1 MDGFDNQPPRRP
13 GPPGGQPPR
22 PPGPGRP
29 QQPPPRPT
37 GQQPPPRG
45 QAPRPS
51 GQQPGQPAPRPARQR
66 PAQPGSAK
74 PGAAQPKPAQPKSA
88 PSTPVQAKAAQS
100 KTAQSKPA
108 PPKSSPAKPSQ
119 SKSAAEKPPARKSA
133 GGAFN
138 RDTVAKRV
146 GMTALAL
153 TSTITLVLTGYAWTT
168 LDSLTTGLATDNVIK
183 AEKPADGAIDVLLVG
198 LDSRTDAHGNP
209 LDPKL
214 LAQLNAGGDDG
225 ELNTDTLIL
234 VHIPNDTS
242 KPAAL
247 LSIPRDS
254 YVDIPGGYGTHKINS
269 AYARAMN
276 DKASEL
282 RNKGVTDP
290 KQITQQSQSAGREEL
305 IATIE
310 QLTGASID
318 HYAEINLF
326 GFSEITQAIGGVKVC
341 LKQATKDSF
350 SGANFPA
357 GEQTISGVDALKFVR
372 QRHELPNGDLDRI
385 KRQQVFMAGLASTV
399 LSGGTLTSP
408 AKLSGLIN
416 AIKNAVVLDQGWDLL
431 GFASQLKGMTGGGL
445 HFQTIPTGRPDLPTP
460 NDGQAVEVI
469 PSQVKAFVQ
478 QLTGVTPSSTA
489 PTTGGPA
496 GSGTGTGNGITVEVR
511 NANGKSGLASS
522 VMAALVAKGFTEGD
536 TDVATKR
543 AKSLIRY
550 PSGGAANAQKVSD
563 ALGGGY
569 DTEQDDASGIPAGHV
584 RIFLSTAYD
593 GPGAEGFTGPAAYA
607 LAPTPTSTAPSSDAI
622 TADGITCVN

>member
-1 MDGFDNQPPRRP
+1 VFDRN
-13 GPPGGQPPR
+13 
-22 PPGPGRP
+22 
-29 QQPPPRPT
+29 
-37 GQQPPPRG
+37 
-45 QAPRPS
+45 
-51 GQQPGQPAPRPARQR
+51 
-66 PAQPGSAK
+66 
-74 PGAAQPKPAQPKSA
+74 
-88 PSTPVQAKAAQS
+88 
-100 KTAQSKPA
+100 
-108 PPKSSPAKPSQ
+108 
-119 SKSAAEKPPARKSA
+119 
-133 GGAFN
+133 
-138 RDTVAKRV
+138 TVAKRA

-153 TSTITLVLTGYAWTT
+153 TSTIVLVLTGYAWTT
-168 LDSLTTGLATDNVIK
+168 LDSLNSGLSTDNVIK

-214 LAQLNAGGDDG
+214 LAQLGAGPDDG

-276 DKASEL
+276 DTASDL
-282 RNKGVTDP
+282 RKKGVSDA
-290 KQITQQSQSAGREEL
+290 KQITQQSQSAGRKEL

-326 GFSEITQAIGGVKVC
+326 GFSEITQSIGGVKVC
-341 LKQATKDSF
+341 LKSATKDSL
-350 SGANFPA
+350 SGANFQA
-357 GEQTISGVDALKFVR
+357 GEQTVSGVTALQFVR
-372 QRHELPNGDLDRI
+372 QRHELPNGDLDRVR
-385 KRQQVFMAGLASTV
+385 RQQVFMAGLASTV
-399 LSGGTLTSP
+399 LSGGTLTNP
-408 AKLSGLIN
+408 AKLTGLIG

-460 NDGQAVEVI
+460 NDGQAVEVD
-469 PSQVKAFVQ
+469 PSEVKAFVQ
-478 QLTGVTPSSTA
+478 KLTGITPSSTA
-489 PTTGGPA
+489 PTSSSSSA
-496 GSGTGTGNGITVEVR
+496 GNGITVEVR
-511 NANGKSGLASS
+511 NANGKSGLAAK
-522 VMAALVAKGFTEGD
+522 VMSALVAKGFTEGD
-536 TDVATKR
+536 TDVATPR
-543 AKSLIRY
+543 SQSVIRY
-550 PSGGAANAQKVSD
+550 PSGGAANAQKVST

-569 DTEQDDASGIPAGHV
+569 DTEVDNTVPAGHV
-584 RIFLSTAYD
+584 RIFISTRYN

-607 LAPTPTSTAPSSDAI
+607 LAPPATTSAAAGSDAI

>member
-1 MDGFDNQPPRRP
+1 
-13 GPPGGQPPR
+13 
-22 PPGPGRP
+22 
-29 QQPPPRPT
+29 
-37 GQQPPPRG
+37 
-45 QAPRPS
+45 
-51 GQQPGQPAPRPARQR
+51 
-66 PAQPGSAK
+66 
-74 PGAAQPKPAQPKSA
+74 
-88 PSTPVQAKAAQS
+88 V
-100 KTAQSKPA
+100 
-108 PPKSSPAKPSQ
+108 PAKPSAPKPAKPSEKPAG
-119 SKSAAEKPPARKSA
+119 SKSEPPARKPVPA
-133 GGAFN
+133 RPALGGAS
-138 RDTVAKRV
+138 VAKRAGLV
-146 GMTALAL
+146 ALAVV
-153 TSTITLVLTGYAWTT
+153 STVVLVVTGYGYAT
-168 LDSLTTGLATDNVIK
+168 LDSLTSGLATDNVIK

-254 YVDIPGGYGTHKINS
+254 YVDIPDGYGKHKINS

-282 RNKGVTDP
+282 RNKGVTDN
-290 KQITQQSQSAGREEL
+290 KQIAQQSQSAGRKEL

-318 HYAEINLF
+318 HYAEINLY

-341 LKQATKDSF
+341 LKAATKDSF
-350 SGANFPA
+350 SGADFPA
-357 GEQTISGVDALKFVR
+357 GVQTISGVNALKFVR

-408 AKLSGLIN
+408 SKLAGLID

-431 GFASQLKGMTGGGL
+431 GFATQLKGMTGGGL

-460 NDGQAVEVI
+460 NDGQAVEVD
-469 PSQVKAFVQ
+469 PSDVKAFVQ
-478 QLTGVTPSSTA
+478 QLTGTKPTGSSA
-489 PTTGGPA
+489 PT
-496 GSGTGTGNGITVEVR
+496 SGAASASNGVTVEVR
-511 NANGKSGLASS
+511 NANGTPGLADA
-522 VMAALVAKGFTEGD
+522 VMSALVAKGFVDGGTGN
-536 TDVATKR
+536 ATKR
-543 AKSLIRY
+543 TKSVIRY
-550 PSGGAANAQKVSD
+550 PSGGAADAEKVSA

-569 DTEQDDASGIPAGHV
+569 DTEQDDADGIPSGHV
-584 RIFLSTAYD
+584 RLFVSTQYD
-593 GPGAEGFTGPAAYA
+593 GPGAQGFAGPRAYA
-607 LAPTPTSTAPSSDAI
+607 LAPTTSAATPSSTDTI
-622 TADGITCVN
+622 TADGVTCVN

>member
-1 MDGFDNQPPRRP
+1 M
-13 GPPGGQPPR
+13 
-22 PPGPGRP
+22 
-29 QQPPPRPT
+29 
-37 GQQPPPRG
+37 
-45 QAPRPS
+45 
-51 GQQPGQPAPRPARQR
+51 
-66 PAQPGSAK
+66 
-74 PGAAQPKPAQPKSA
+74 
-88 PSTPVQAKAAQS
+88 
-100 KTAQSKPA
+100 
-108 PPKSSPAKPSQ
+108 
-119 SKSAAEKPPARKSA
+119 
-133 GGAFN
+133 
-138 RDTVAKRV
+138 AKRV
-146 GMTALAL
+146 GLVTLAL
-153 TSTITLVLTGYAWTT
+153 VSTVVLVVTGYAYNT
-168 LDSLTTGLATDNVIK
+168 LDSLTSGLATDNVIK
-183 AEKPADGAIDVLLVG
+183 AEKPADGAIDILMVG

-254 YVDIPGGYGTHKINS
+254 YVDIPDGYGQHKINS

-276 DKASEL
+276 DEASDL
-282 RNKGVTDP
+282 RKKGVTDT
-290 KQITQQSQSAGREEL
+290 KQITQQSQSAGRKEL

-318 HYAEINLF
+318 HYAEINLY

-341 LKQATKDSF
+341 LKAPAKDSY

-372 QRHELPNGDLDRI
+372 QRHGLPNGDLDRI

-399 LSGGTLTSP
+399 LSGGTLTNP
-408 AKLSGLIN
+408 GKLAGLIN

-431 GFASQLKGMTGGGL
+431 NFAGQLKGLSGGGL

-460 NDGQAVEVI
+460 DDGQAVEVD
-469 PSQVKAFVQ
+469 PAQVKSFVQ
-478 QLTGVTPSSTA
+478 QLTGTTP
-489 PTTGGPA
+489 TGTSAPA
-496 GSGTGTGNGITVEVR
+496 GSSSSSSSGNGVTVEVR
-511 NANGKSGLASS
+511 NANGKAGLADA
-522 VMAALVAKGFTEGD
+522 VMAALVAKGFTQGD
-536 TDVATKR
+536 TGNATKR
-543 AKSLIRY
+543 SKSVIRY
-550 PSGGAANAQKVSD
+550 PSGGATNAQKVSD

-569 DTEQDDASGIPAGHV
+569 DMEVDDADGIPAGHV
-584 RIFLSTAYD
+584 RLFVSSAYD

-607 LAPTPTSTAPSSDAI
+607 LAPTGAATTTSAAAGDAI